1 MKLATFARGGA
12 DRLGVLLDDETKI
25 LDLAAAAEA
34 VAADAAPF
42 ASMLAL
48 IDAGPEGLEAAQ
60 ALRAKAPSA
69 AVSSLKD
76 VVLRAPLPEP
86 RQMRDCMAFE
96 KHVKQSFAAVGKLR
110 GLDTPPQVP
119 AVWYEQ
125 PIYYKCN
132 RFAVNDPDADV
143 VRPAFSQLMDYE
155 LEMAC
160 VIGKTGVDIPAEQG
174 RAHIFGYTIF
184 NDFTARDA
192 QAKEME
198 AALGPAKGKDFDG
211 ANPMGPFLV
220 TADAID
226 PYNLTMIARVN
237 GEERCRS
244 SSSTMHWTFEQILAH
259 VSRSE
264 TVRAGEIIGS
274 GTVGDGCGLEHL
286 TFLKDG
292 DVVEL
297 EIEGVGVL
305 RNRLVAPS

>member
-1 MKLATFARGGA
+1 MKLATFTHADA
-12 DRLGVLLDDETKI
+12 DRVGVLLDDETKL
-25 LDLAAAAEA
+25 LDLAAAAMSSGVE
-34 VAADAAPF
+34 AAPF
-42 ASMLAL
+42 ATMLAL
-48 IDAGPEGLEAAQ
+48 IDAGPSGLEAAR
-60 ALRAKAPSA
+60 ALRANPPSA
-69 AVSSLKD
+69 AVVSLSE
-76 VVLRAPLPEP
+76 VALRAPLPEP

-132 RFAVNDPDADV
+132 RFAVNDPGAEV
-143 VRPAFSQLMDYE
+143 VRPSYSQLMDYE

-160 VIGKTGVDIPAEQG
+160 VIGKTGVDVQAENG

-198 AALGPAKGKDFDG
+198 ASLGPAKGKDFDG
-211 ANPMGPFLV
+211 ANPLGPFLV

-297 EIEGVGVL
+297 EIEGIGVL
-305 RNRLVAPS
+305 KNRLVAPS